1 MLNYNGFPAAL
12 GADFA
17 AAAAPAQSFA
27 RPEYFAG
34 GSYQAQQQ
42 GDASYHHPQQLQP
55 HQQQQQQSV
64 APYHQ
69 FQPQQQSLSPY
80 LQSQQQLQTQL
91 YDALAAQT
99 AQLCQAQQQAYVDP
113 SYCQQADQYHQQLPP
128 PQTQPLQQSYEAPQQ
143 PDAFSHQSSW
153 QYDQSSWPS
162 APYAF
167 AGKGKDKGKGKG
179 GKGWRKGKNPADQ
192 QSAAAYVPQQ
202 QAYGGNAYQHH
213 AAQPQIPPPP
223 PPPAQSLEGF
233 LAMQPHEQNSVK
245 VRELNSTTLLDLA
258 RHKDGSPWMQNL
270 IDGGTLTTE
279 DVSYLFG
286 VLMRL
291 ELCTDRYANYLVQK
305 LVPLLDD
312 NHLSALYGV
321 VKGNCYTLAT
331 NVGGCRVLQSFF
343 EKMGRDDRACVCAEL
358 ENRVWDLT
366 NDAFGNNVIQHL
378 INMSPEHSTFVLKAM
393 LGLNK
398 CTNVFDMS
406 THQHGCRIVQKLLE
420 KAPPQPLKE
429 RLVEAIASHAKAL
442 CVHPSGNYVIQ
453 KALDVSKDEMVQAL
467 LPLFYDDVR
476 QVACQK
482 TSTNIFARLASSASE
497 VDVAGMIDYVLRFD
511 TPGAPLVVEL
521 MADHSGKTVMM
532 ALIPR
537 MSSVQAEAAVD
548 IVTPW
553 KARLLESP
561 SGYPCVAELHTVS
574 PKPLLLPED
583 APPPKGAKG
592 KKGKGLKGD
601 FVPFGKGTKAGDGK
615 NGGKAAGK
623 KGKGKKGKHARSFDP
638 ENFESE
644 RYTPVPAVVLPEVD

>member
-279 DVSYLFG
+279 D
-286 VLMRL
+286 
-291 ELCTDRYANYLVQK
+291 
-305 LVPLLDD
+305 
-312 NHLSALYGV
+312 
-321 VKGNCYTLAT
+321 
-331 NVGGCRVLQSFF
+331 
-343 EKMGRDDRACVCAEL
+343 VCAEL

-638 ENFESE
+638 ENFE
-644 RYTPVPAVVLPEVD
+644 